1 MAHDFLEWQ
10 RELHTIEELGAYR
23 TAISTLIV
31 GSAPPMV
38 IRTAE
43 MTPGA
48 FGTARVAPVLG
59 RGLQDAD
66 ARSPTTRCARC
77 A

>member
-1 MAHDFLEWQ
+1 VSHDFLEWQ

-23 TAISTLIV
+23 TDISSLMV

-38 IRTAE
+38 IRGAE

-48 FGTARVAPVLG
+48 FRTARVAPMLG
-59 RGLQDAD
+59 LIY
-66 ARSPTTRCARC
+66 ARTATREG
-77 A
+77 